1 MSITL
6 AFDSILNFLSDLAEA
21 FPESSAKPYFE
32 YISDI
37 KAGDKDKQ
45 TATVNLFHD
54 FCASNR
60 DEIIKG
66 SLEEIKDSTFSFG
79 DSKSFDLRE
88 VFGDAA
94 FAANKDII
102 LKHLLTISALV
113 DKDSNAKQ
121 VLISMERESIF
132 NDPSISGLFGKITE
146 DIEKQD
152 LAGTTD
158 PMKMIENLMKSESFG
173 TLVSSL
179 TSKVQNG
186 EINVNNLIG
195 MAALGNGVLGQQVS
209 HKQ

>member
-21 FPESSAKPYFE
+21 FPESLAKPYFE
-32 YISDI
+32 HISDI

-60 DEIIKG
+60 DEITKG
-66 SLEEIKDSTFSFG
+66 SFEEIKDSTFSFG
-79 DSKSFDLRE
+79 DSKSFDLKA
-88 VFGDAA
+88 VFDDSA

-195 MAALGNGVLGQQVS
+195 MAALGNGVLGQQAT
-209 HKQ
+209 HRQ